1 VTEIEKPMREI
12 QQRLRSRPLVPSDLL
27 TLAAITLFD
36 SELGVHGFD
45 DPVGK
50 LRRLAERDPDYSTA
64 PGQRL
69 AAAIFELA
77 GMGGENA

>member
-1 VTEIEKPMREI
+1 MREI
-12 QQRLRSRPLVPSDLL
+12 KQRLQSRPLVRNDLL

-50 LRRLAERDPDYSTA
+50 LRRLAERGPDYSTA

-69 AAAIFELA
+69 AAAVFAMA
-77 GMGGENA
+77 GIGGENV